1 MYRYYSTQRPVMP
14 GTYPAEKKVSE
25 IVNFSERKY
34 VTNISREA
42 WGWIEFEEL
51 LTEKE
56 EKDYE
61 LVRELSEL
69 ERLRTLLGNA
79 VDSIVEHE
87 SVDSGRFDS
96 MEKFWRY
103 LFDELGTDR
112 EELRKVGIDL
122 EGYF

>member
-14 GTYPAEKKVSE
+14 GTYQAEKKVSE

-79 VDSIVEHE
+79 VDIIVEHE

-112 EELRKVGIDL
+112 EELQKVGIDL

>member
-1 MYRYYSTQRPVMP
+1 MP

-25 IVNFSERKY
+25 IVNFFERKY

-61 LVRELSEL
+61 LVREFSEL

-79 VDSIVEHE
+79 VDIIVEHE

>member
-14 GTYPAEKKVSE
+14 GTYPIEKKVSE

-34 VTNISREA
+34 VVNISREA

-61 LVRELSEL
+61 LVREFSEL
-69 ERLRTLLGNA
+69 ERTWKVISKERKGTIWKLL
-79 VDSIVEHE
+79 
-87 SVDSGRFDS
+87 
-96 MEKFWRY
+96 
-103 LFDELGTDR
+103 DR
-112 EELRKVGIDL
+112 HIQNITRN
-122 EGYF
+122 